1 MGCETQ
7 NHMERSELGQFLGQN
22 LGADAPKGGFGYRNE
37 YISGDPSLSPLHS
50 AECRGSCLPDGTI
63 WKFSDS
69 LQLVQN
75 ALCWQELRGVEGAI
89 LGTAAAS
96 GNKGKVSPHATLP
109 PLQWD

>member
-1 MGCETQ
+1 MLP
-7 NHMERSELGQFLGQN
+7 RVDLGTEMNTFQG
-22 LGADAPKGGFGYRNE
+22 
-37 YISGDPSLSPLHS
+37 IHLSPLHS

-75 ALCWQELRGVEGAI
+75 ALCWQELHGVEGAI

-96 GNKGKVSPHATLP
+96 GNKRKVSPHATLP
-109 PLQWD
+109 PLQ